1 MKKISTKG
9 INALAATVILC
20 GGAALAPAANARQTS
35 TATAASSQAPAA
47 SAPATPAAKPKTTP
61 AAKSATPSSTAAG
74 AGSSAKPKGTSAS
87 AGTALTTDKQK
98 ASYALGMNIAAG
110 LSQQMD
116 PKDID
121 KASLL
126 QGFKDTLAGA
136 KPAISMEEAV
146 AALKKLQDTVQKE
159 EEAAVQQ
166 AGETNQKA
174 GDAFLAANKSKE
186 GVVALPSGLQYKV
199 LTEGTG
205 PKPAAT
211 DTVVCNY
218 RGSLLDGKEFDSSY
232 KRGQPATFPLNQVI
246 KGWTEG
252 VQLMSVGSKYEF
264 YIPAALAYG
273 ARGAGAD
280 IGPNST
286 LIFQVELI
294 SIKGK

>member
-1 MKKISTKG
+1 MKKLSTKS
-9 INALAATVILC
+9 INALAAAVILC

-35 TATAASSQAPAA
+35 TAPVASSQAPAA

-218 RGSLLDGKEFDSSY
+218 RGTLLDGKEFDSSY